1 MIGIADAAPQGH
13 ARATRWPHFTMRYG
27 TALLVALGAP
37 ALVTLLA
44 FTNVRTV
51 VPGLLYVVAIILATA
66 VGGRIGGLVAVV
78 ASAYPF
84 FHYFASRYDREQV
97 NAEGATA
104 LIVFVVAALFGSEVL
119 GRERAARERAEHA
132 VRESESALDR
142 ATRLQHVADALS
154 TAHSPQEVLDAVLT
168 EGVRVAG
175 ARGGLIATLSDDGE
189 SLEVI
194 ASRGYDLKWIEPFR
208 QFPVHGDFP
217 LSEAVRT
224 GEGVFLRSEA
234 ERDERY
240 PELVGRSQPGYG
252 LVCVPLV
259 GERGTI
265 GGLVFSFSTD
275 QDFPPE
281 RRALKI
287 ALGRQAALALERA
300 RFSAAERSLRERLSF
315 LGEATALLTSSLEL
329 ERTLERLTELAVPL
343 RADWCAISM
352 LVEETGE
359 IEQLVVAHQ
368 DPERKR
374 WAESMRARSRTIRI
388 DDEFDLTAQVIRT
401 AEPVFL
407 REVPQELLDEAARRD
422 PNAAEALEH
431 ISIRSAIT
439 VPLVSG
445 ARTFGA
451 LTLVAESRELED
463 SEFELA
469 QELAARAAI
478 AVDNAQLYREAERR
492 AEAALALAYVGDGVV
507 LLDRDGR
514 VRFWNSAAAA
524 ITGVP
529 EADAVGRHPAEVVPA
544 WEALIRLAELADA
557 ATPERA
563 RPVTVPI
570 ETASGDRWV
579 AVTGVAFD
587 EGVVYALR
595 DVTDEQA
602 LERARSDFVATA
614 SHELRT
620 PLAAV
625 YGAARTLR
633 RTDIEIPAEQ
643 HDRFLDII
651 VSETERL
658 TAIVSQILLAGQLE
672 DGRVDVTT
680 TATDLRSLAESV
692 LDSARLR
699 APERIGLR
707 LEQDGGSS
715 VALAD
720 EDKLRQVLVNL
731 LDNAIKY
738 SPDGGDVAIELAAG
752 QGRVRLTVR
761 DRGLGIPVA
770 EQERIF
776 EKFYRLD
783 PNMTRGIGGT
793 GLGLYI
799 CRELVRRLDG
809 RIWVEPNGRKG
820 SMFIVEIPAVKQPA
834 QRRVKTAA

>member
-1 MIGIADAAPQGH
+1 MIADAAPRGH
-13 ARATRWPHFTMRYG
+13 AEATRWPHLTMRYG
-27 TALLVALGAP
+27 TALAVALGAP

-44 FTNVRTV
+44 FTSVRTV

-66 VGGRIGGLVAVV
+66 VGGRFGGLVAVV

-84 FHYFASRYDREQV
+84 FHYFASRYDRNQV

-104 LIVFVVAALFGSEVL
+104 LVVFVVAALFGSEVL
-119 GRERAARERAEHA
+119 GRERAARERAERA
-132 VRESESALDR
+132 VRESANALDA
-142 ATRLQHVADALS
+142 ATRLQNVADALA
-154 TAHSPQEVLDAVLT
+154 TAHSPQDVLDAVLT
-168 EGVRVAG
+168 EGVRAAE
-175 ARGGLIATLSDDGE
+175 ARGGLIATLSEDGE
-189 SLEVI
+189 WLEVI
-194 ASRGYDLKWIEPFR
+194 ASRGYDAKWIEPFLR
-208 QFPVHGDFP
+208 FPVNGNYP
-217 LSEAVRT
+217 LSEAVRS

-234 ERDERY
+234 ERDGRY
-240 PELVGRSQPGYG
+240 PELIGRSQPGHG

-259 GERGTI
+259 GQRGTI
-265 GGLVFSFSTD
+265 GGLVFSFPTD
-275 QDFPPE
+275 QDFPPD

-300 RFSAAERSLRERLSF
+300 RFSAAEQTLRERLSF

-329 ERTLERLTELAVPL
+329 ERTLARLTELAVPL
-343 RADWCAISM
+343 LADWCAISM

-359 IEQLVVAHQ
+359 IEQVVVAHQ
-368 DPERKR
+368 DPERRR
-374 WAESMRARSRTIRI
+374 WAESRRARSRTIRI

-407 REVPQELLDEAARRD
+407 REVPQELLDEAVRRD
-422 PNAAEALEH
+422 PNAAAALEQ

-439 VPLVSG
+439 VPLLSG
-445 ARTFGA
+445 DRTFGA
-451 LTLVAESRELED
+451 LTLVAEERELED
-463 SEFELA
+463 SDFELA

-478 AVDNAQLYREAERR
+478 AVENAQLYREAERR

-507 LLDRDGR
+507 LLDDEGR
-514 VRFWNSAAAA
+514 VLFWNSAAAA
-524 ITGVP
+524 ITGVREV
-529 EADAVGRHPAEVVPA
+529 EALGRHPAEVVPS
-544 WEALIRLAELADA
+544 WGELTRLAELADA

-563 RPVTVPI
+563 RPVTVPLG
-570 ETASGDRWV
+570 TPAGDRWV

-633 RTDIEIPAEQ
+633 RTDIEIPPEQ

-680 TATDLRSLAESV
+680 TATDLSSLAESV

-699 APERIGLR
+699 VPDQIALR
-707 LEQDGGSS
+707 LERDGAPS

-738 SPDGGDVAIELAAG
+738 SPDGGDVAIELAG
-752 QGRVRLTVR
+752 GHGRVRLTVR
-761 DRGLGIPVA
+761 DRGLGIPA
-770 EQERIF
+770 GEQERIF

-783 PNMTRGIGGT
+783 PALTRGVGGS
-793 GLGLYI
+793 GLGLFI
-799 CRELVRRLDG
+799 SRELVARMG
-809 RIWVEPNGRKG
+809 G
-820 SMFIVEIPAVKQPA
+820 SLTVRSQPGEGAAFVVDLPAA
-834 QRRVKTAA
+834 

>member
-1 MIGIADAAPQGH
+1 MG
-13 ARATRWPHFTMRYG
+13 YG
-27 TALLVALGAP
+27 GALAVALGAP

-44 FTNVRTV
+44 FTSVRTV

-66 VGGRIGGLVAVV
+66 AGGRVAGLVAVA

-84 FHYFASRYDREQV
+84 FHYFAERYDRDQL
-97 NAEGATA
+97 NYEGGTA
-104 LIVFVVAALFGSEVL
+104 LAVFVVAALFGSEVL
-119 GRERAARERAEHA
+119 GRERAARERAEQA
-132 VRESESALDR
+132 VQESRSALDI
-142 ATRLQHVADALS
+142 ATRLQNVADALA
-154 TAHSPQEVLDAVLT
+154 TAHTPQEVLDAVLT
-168 EGVRVAG
+168 EGVRAAE
-175 ARGGLIATLSDDGE
+175 ARGGLIATLSDDGD

-194 ASRGYDLKWIEPFR
+194 ASRGYDSKWIEPFSR
-208 QFPVHGDFP
+208 FPVSGNYP

-224 GEGVFLRSEA
+224 GEGVFISSEA

-240 PELVGRSQPGYG
+240 PELVGRSQPGHG

-259 GERGTI
+259 GELGRPI
-265 GGLVFSFSTD
+265 GGLVFSFGTD
-275 QDFPPE
+275 QDFTPD

-300 RFSAAERSLRERLSF
+300 RFSATEQALRQRLSF
-315 LGEATALLTSSLEL
+315 LAEATALLTSSLEL
-329 ERTLERLTELAVPL
+329 DRTLERLTQLAVPQL
-343 RADWCAISM
+343 ADWCAIAM

-368 DPERKR
+368 DPERQR
-374 WAESMRARSRTIRI
+374 WAEAMQTRSRTIMI
-388 DDEFDLTAQVIRT
+388 DDEFDLTARVIRT

-407 REVPQELLDEAARRD
+407 REIPQELLDEAAQRD
-422 PNAAEALEH
+422 PNAAAALEE

-439 VPLVSG
+439 VPLRSG
-445 ARTFGA
+445 EKTFGA
-451 LTLVAESRELED
+451 LTLVSEVRELQD
-463 SEFELA
+463 PDFELA

-478 AVDNAQLYREAERR
+478 AVENARLYREAELR
-492 AEAALALAYVGDGVV
+492 AEAALALTYVGDGVV
-507 LLDRDGR
+507 LLDDDGR
-514 VRFWNSAAAA
+514 VRFWNAAAAA
-524 ITGVP
+524 ITGVR
-529 EADAVGRHPAEVVPA
+529 ESDALGRRPAEVFPA
-544 WEALIRLAELADA
+544 WGELTRLAELAEA

-595 DVTDEQA
+595 DVSDEQA
-602 LERARSDFVATA
+602 FERARSDFVATA

-633 RTDIEIPAEQ
+633 RTDIEIPPEQ
-643 HDRFLDII
+643 KDRFLEII

-672 DGRVDVTT
+672 EGRVDVSTA
-680 TATDLRSLAESV
+680 ATDLRPLVESV
-692 LDSARLR
+692 IDSARLR
-699 APERIGLR
+699 APDQIGLR
-707 LEQDGGSS
+707 LEQNGAPA

-738 SPDGGDVAIELAAG
+738 SPDGGDVTVEVAG
-752 QGRVRLTVR
+752 GHGRVRLTVL
-761 DRGLGIPVA
+761 DSGLGIPLG

-783 PNMTRGIGGT
+783 PALTRGVGGS
-793 GLGLYI
+793 GLGLFI
-799 CRELVRRLDG
+799 SRELVSRMG
-809 RIWVEPNGRKG
+809 G
-820 SMFIVEIPAVKQPA
+820 SLNVRSQPGEGAAFVVDLPAA
-834 QRRVKTAA
+834 

>member
-1 MIGIADAAPQGH
+1 VIAEAAPHTHVG
-13 ARATRWPHFTMRYG
+13 ATHPSRPSLRYA
-27 TALLVALGAP
+27 TAAAVALGAP
-37 ALVTLLA
+37 GLVTLLA
-44 FTNVRTV
+44 FTSVRTV
-51 VPGLLYVVAIILATA
+51 VPGLLYTVAIILATA
-66 VGGRIGGLVAVV
+66 AGGRYGGLAAVG
-78 ASAYPF
+78 ASVYPF
-84 FHYFASRYDREQV
+84 FHFFASRYDRDQV

-104 LIVFVVAALFGSEVL
+104 LAVFIVAALFGSEVI
-119 GRERAARERAEHA
+119 GRERDARERAEHA
-132 VRESESALDR
+132 VRESERALN
-142 ATRLQHVADALS
+142 AAARLQFVADALA
-154 TAHSPQEVLDAVLT
+154 TAHTPQEVLDAVLT
-168 EGVRVAG
+168 EGVRAAE
-175 ARGGLIATLSDDGE
+175 ARGGLIATLTDDGE
-189 SLEVI
+189 FLEVI
-194 ASRGYDLKWIEPFR
+194 ASRGYDMQYIDPFLH
-208 QFPVHGDFP
+208 FPVSGNYP

-224 GEGVFLRSEA
+224 GEGVFIRSEA

-240 PELVGRSQPGYG
+240 PELVGRSQPGHG
-252 LVCVPLV
+252 LVCLPLV

-265 GGLVFSFSTD
+265 GGLVFSFPTD
-275 QDFPPE
+275 QEFPPE
-281 RRALKI
+281 RRAFKV

-300 RFSAAERSLRERLSF
+300 RFSAAERMLRERLSF
-315 LGEATALLTSSLEL
+315 LDEAMALLTSSLEL
-329 ERTLERLTELAVPL
+329 GTTLERLSSLAVPQL
-343 RADWCAISM
+343 ADWCTIHV

-374 WAESMRARSRTIRI
+374 WAEEMRTRTRKVRI
-388 DDEFDLTAQVIRT
+388 DDEFDLTAQVVRT
-401 AEPVFL
+401 GEPVFL
-407 REVPQELLDEAARRD
+407 REVPQELLDEAAERD
-422 PNAAEALEH
+422 PAAAEALEH

-439 VPLVSG
+439 LPLRAG
-445 ARTFGA
+445 ERTLGA
-451 LTLVAESRELED
+451 LTLVGEQRAFD
-463 SEFELA
+463 DDDFDLA
-469 QELAARAAI
+469 QQLSARAAV
-478 AVDNAQLYREAERR
+478 AVENARLYREAERR

-507 LLDRDGR
+507 LLDDDGK

-529 EADAVGRHPAEVVPA
+529 EAEVVGRRPAEVLPA
-544 WEALIRLAELADA
+544 WEELIRLAELADA

-595 DVTDEQA
+595 DVSDEQA
-602 LERARSDFVATA
+602 FDRARSDFVATA

-633 RTDIEIPAEQ
+633 RTDIEIPEEQ
-643 HDRFLDII
+643 RDRFLEII

-672 DGRVDVTT
+672 EGRVDVSTSE
-680 TATDLRSLAESV
+680 TDLKPLAESV
-692 LDSARLR
+692 IDSARLR
-699 APERIGLR
+699 SPEEIELR
-707 LEQDGGSS
+707 LEQNGSPA

-738 SPDGGDVAIELAAG
+738 SPDGGDVVLELAG
-752 QGRVRLTVR
+752 GHGRVRLTVR
-761 DRGLGIPVA
+761 DGGLGIPPS

-783 PNMTRGIGGT
+783 PALTRGVGGS
-793 GLGLYI
+793 GLGLFI
-799 CRELVRRLDG
+799 SRELVSRMGGSLTVRSQPG
-809 RIWVEPNGRKG
+809 EGAAFVVEL
-820 SMFIVEIPAVKQPA
+820 PAA
-834 QRRVKTAA
+834 

>member
-1 MIGIADAAPQGH
+1 P
-13 ARATRWPHFTMRYG
+13 
-27 TALLVALGAP
+27 
-37 ALVTLLA
+37 
-44 FTNVRTV
+44 
-51 VPGLLYVVAIILATA
+51 
-66 VGGRIGGLVAVV
+66 
-78 ASAYPF
+78 
-84 FHYFASRYDREQV
+84 
-97 NAEGATA
+97 
-104 LIVFVVAALFGSEVL
+104 
-119 GRERAARERAEHA
+119 
-132 VRESESALDR
+132 
-142 ATRLQHVADALS
+142 
-154 TAHSPQEVLDAVLT
+154 
-168 EGVRVAG
+168 
-175 ARGGLIATLSDDGE
+175 
-189 SLEVI
+189 
-194 ASRGYDLKWIEPFR
+194 
-208 QFPVHGDFP
+208 
-217 LSEAVRT
+217 
-224 GEGVFLRSEA
+224 
-234 ERDERY
+234 
-240 PELVGRSQPGYG
+240 
-252 LVCVPLV
+252 
-259 GERGTI
+259 I
-265 GGLVFSFSTD
+265 GGLVFSFPTD
-275 QDFPPE
+275 QEFTPE

-300 RFSAAERSLRERLSF
+300 RFSAAEQMLRERLSF

-343 RADWCAISM
+343 LADWCAISM

-368 DPERKR
+368 DPERRR
-374 WAESMRARSRTIRI
+374 WAEAMREQSRKIRI
-388 DDEFDLTAQVIRT
+388 DDEFDLTARVIRT
-401 AEPVFL
+401 AEPIFL
-407 REVPQELLDEAARRD
+407 REVPPELLEEAVRRD
-422 PNAAEALEH
+422 PNAARALEE

-439 VPLVSG
+439 VPLLSG
-445 ARTFGA
+445 ETTFGA
-451 LTLVAESRELED
+451 LTLVAESRQLED

-478 AVDNAQLYREAERR
+478 AVENARLYREAERR

-524 ITGVP
+524 ITGVR
-529 EADAVGRHPAEVVPA
+529 EAQAVGRHPAEVVAA
-544 WEALIRLAELADA
+544 WEGLTRLAELADA
-557 ATPERA
+557 EAPERA

-595 DVTDEQA
+595 DVSDEQA

-643 HDRFLDII
+643 RDRFLEII

-672 DGRVDVTT
+672 EGRVDVTT
-680 TATDLRSLAESV
+680 SETDLRPLAESV

-699 APERIGLR
+699 APDRIELR
-707 LEQDGGSS
+707 LEQNGGRA

-738 SPDGGDVAIELAAG
+738 SPDGGDVTVEVAG
-752 QGRVRLTVR
+752 GHGRVRLAVR
-761 DRGLGIPVA
+761 DRGLGIPPG

-783 PNMTRGIGGT
+783 PALTRGVGGS
-793 GLGLYI
+793 GLGLFI
-799 CRELVRRLDG
+799 SRELVSRMG
-809 RIWVEPNGRKG
+809 G
-820 SMFIVEIPAVKQPA
+820 SLTVRSQPGEGAAFVVDLPAA
-834 QRRVKTAA
+834 

>member
-1 MIGIADAAPQGH
+1 VIADATPQGH
-13 ARATRWPHFTMRYG
+13 AQARRWPHLKMRHAG
-27 TALLVALGAP
+27 AAAIALGAP
-37 ALVTLLA
+37 GLVTLLA
-44 FTNVRTV
+44 FTSVRTV
-51 VPGLLYVVAIILATA
+51 VPGLLYTVAIILATI
-66 VGGRIGGLVAVV
+66 VGGRIGGLAAVG

-84 FHYFASRYDREQV
+84 FHFFASRYDRNEI
-97 NAEGATA
+97 NGEGATA
-104 LIVFVVAALFGSEVL
+104 LAVFILAAVFGSEVL
-119 GRERAARERAEHA
+119 RRERTARARAERA
-132 VRESESALDR
+132 VRESASALD
-142 ATRLQHVADALS
+142 AAARLQNVADALA
-154 TAHSPQEVLDAVLT
+154 TARTPEEVLDAVLT
-168 EGVRVAG
+168 EGIRAAE

-189 SLEVI
+189 WLEVI
-194 ASRGYDLKWIEPFR
+194 ASRGYDMKWIEPFR
-208 QFPVHGDFP
+208 RFPVAGNFP

-224 GEGVFLRSEA
+224 GEGVFIRSEA
-234 ERDERY
+234 ERDARY
-240 PELVGRSQPGYG
+240 PELVGRSQPGHG
-252 LVCVPLV
+252 LACVPLI
-259 GERGTI
+259 GERGAL
-265 GGLVFSFSTD
+265 GGVVFSFPTD

-287 ALGRQAALALERA
+287 ALARQAALALERA
-300 RFSAAERSLRERLSF
+300 RFSAAEQVLRERLSF
-315 LGEATALLTSSLEL
+315 LAEATALLTSSLEL
-329 ERTLERLTELAVPL
+329 ERTLQQLTELAVPQL
-343 RADWCAISM
+343 ADWCAISM

-368 DPERKR
+368 DPERQR
-374 WAESMRARSRTIRI
+374 WAEAMRGRARTIHI

-401 AEPVFL
+401 AEPIFL

-422 PNAAEALEH
+422 PNAAEALRE

-439 VPLVSG
+439 LPLRVG

-463 SEFELA
+463 SDFELA
-469 QELAARAAI
+469 QGLAARAAI
-478 AVDNAQLYREAERR
+478 AVENAHLYREAERR
-492 AEAALALAYVGDGVV
+492 AEAALALAYVGDGVI
-507 LLDRDGR
+507 LLDHEGR
-514 VRFWNSAAAA
+514 VRFWNAAAAA
-524 ITGVP
+524 ITGVRAT
-529 EADAVGRHPAEVVPA
+529 EAVGRDPAEVLPA
-544 WEALIRLAELADA
+544 WEELTRLAELADA

-595 DVTDEQA
+595 DVSDEQA
-602 LERARSDFVATA
+602 FERARSDFVATA

-643 HDRFLDII
+643 RDRFLEII

-672 DGRVDVTT
+672 EGRVDVATA
-680 TATDLRSLAESV
+680 ATDLSPLVESA

-699 APERIGLR
+699 VPERIELR
-707 LEQDGGSS
+707 LDQNGAPA

-738 SPDGGDVAIELAAG
+738 SPDGGEVAVELAG
-752 QGRVRLTVR
+752 GHGRVRLTVR
-761 DRGLGIPVA
+761 DCGLGIPVS

-783 PNMTRGIGGT
+783 PALTRGVGGS
-793 GLGLYI
+793 GLGLFI
-799 CRELVRRLDG
+799 SRELVSRMGGSLTVRS
-809 RIWVEPNGRKG
+809 EPGEG
-820 SMFIVEIPAVKQPA
+820 AEFVVDLPAA
-834 QRRVKTAA
+834 

>member
-1 MIGIADAAPQGH
+1 MIADAAPHGH
-13 ARATRWPHFTMRYG
+13 ATATRWPRLTMRYG
-27 TALLVALGAP
+27 KALAVALGAP

-44 FTNVRTV
+44 FTSVRTV

-66 VGGRIGGLVAVV
+66 VGGRFGGFVAVV

-84 FHYFASRYDREQV
+84 FHYFASRYDRNQV

-119 GRERAARERAEHA
+119 GRERTARERAERA
-132 VRESESALDR
+132 VRESESALDT
-142 ATRLQHVADALS
+142 ATRLQHVADALA
-154 TAHSPQEVLDAVLT
+154 TAHGPQDVLDAVLT
-168 EGVRVAG
+168 EGVRVAE
-175 ARGGLIATLSDDGE
+175 ARGGLIATLSEDGE
-189 SLEVI
+189 WLEVI

-208 QFPVHGDFP
+208 RFPVSGNYP

-240 PELVGRSQPGYG
+240 PELVGRSQPGHG

-265 GGLVFSFSTD
+265 GGLVFSFPTD

-300 RFSAAERSLRERLSF
+300 RFSAAEQTLRERLSF

-329 ERTLERLTELAVPL
+329 ERTLELLTELAVPL
-343 RADWCAISM
+343 LADWCAISM

-359 IEQLVVAHQ
+359 IEQVFVAHQ
-368 DPERKR
+368 DPERRR
-374 WAESMRARSRTIRI
+374 WAESMRERSRTIRI
-388 DDEFDLTAQVIRT
+388 DDEFDLTARVIRT

-407 REVPQELLDEAARRD
+407 REVPQELLDEAVRRD
-422 PNAAEALEH
+422 PNAAEALEQ

-439 VPLVSG
+439 VPLLSG
-445 ARTFGA
+445 DRTFGA
-451 LTLVAESRELED
+451 LTLVAEERELED

-478 AVDNAQLYREAERR
+478 AVENAQLYREAERR

-507 LLDRDGR
+507 LLDDDGR
-514 VRFWNSAAAA
+514 VLFWNSAAAA
-524 ITGVP
+524 ITGVR
-529 EADAVGRHPAEVVPA
+529 ETEAVGRHPAEMVPA
-544 WEALIRLAELADA
+544 WEELTRLAELADA
-557 ATPERA
+557 DTPERA

-570 ETASGDRWV
+570 GTPSGDRWV

-680 TATDLRSLAESV
+680 AATDLSSLAESV

-699 APERIGLR
+699 VPDQIALR
-707 LEQDGGSS
+707 LERDGAPS

-738 SPDGGDVAIELAAG
+738 SPDGGDVAIELAGG

-761 DRGLGIPVA
+761 DRGLGIPA
-770 EQERIF
+770 GEQERIF

-783 PNMTRGIGGT
+783 PALTRGVGGS
-793 GLGLYI
+793 GLGLFI
-799 CRELVRRLDG
+799 SRELVSRMGGSLTVRSQPGDG
-809 RIWVEPNGRKG
+809 AAFV
-820 SMFIVEIPAVKQPA
+820 VDLPAA
-834 QRRVKTAA
+834 

>member
-1 MIGIADAAPQGH
+1 VTSDTAPPGH
-13 ARATRWPHFTMRYG
+13 ARAARRPHPTMHWV
-27 TALLVALGAP
+27 AAMAVALGAP

-44 FTNVRTV
+44 FTSVRTV

-66 VGGRIGGLVAVV
+66 VGGRIGGLVAVA
-78 ASAYPF
+78 ASSYPF
-84 FHYFASRYDREQV
+84 FHYFASRYDRDQL

-104 LIVFVVAALFGSEVL
+104 LAVFIVAALFGSEVL
-119 GRERAARERAEHA
+119 GRERAARERAERA
-132 VRESESALDR
+132 GRESELALDA
-142 ATRLQHVADALS
+142 ATRLQGVADALA

-168 EGVRVAG
+168 EGVRAAE
-175 ARGGLIATLSDDGE
+175 ARGGLIATLSEDGE
-189 SLEVI
+189 WLDVI
-194 ASRGYDLKWIEPFR
+194 ASRGYDLRYIEPFR
-208 QFPVHGDFP
+208 RFPVSGDFP

-224 GEGVFLRSEA
+224 GEGVFIRSEA
-234 ERDERY
+234 ERDARY
-240 PELVGRSQPGYG
+240 PELIDRSQPGHG

-265 GGLVFSFSTD
+265 GGLVFSFPTD
-275 QDFPPE
+275 QEFPPE

-287 ALGRQAALALERA
+287 ALARQAALALERA
-300 RFSAAERSLRERLSF
+300 RFSVAERTLRERLAF
-315 LGEATALLTSSLEL
+315 LAEATALLTSSLEL
-329 ERTLERLTELAVPL
+329 ERTLERITDLAVPL
-343 RADWCAISM
+343 LADWCAISM

-359 IEQLVVAHQ
+359 IEQVVVAHQ

-374 WAESMRARSRTIRI
+374 WAEAMREHSRTVRI

-401 AEPVFL
+401 GEPVFL
-407 REVPQELLDEAARRD
+407 REVPQELLDDAARRD
-422 PNAAEALEH
+422 PNAAAALEH
-431 ISIRSAIT
+431 ISVHSAIT
-439 VPLVSG
+439 VPLRSG
-445 ARTFGA
+445 ERTFGA

-463 SEFELA
+463 SEFDLA

-478 AVDNAQLYREAERR
+478 AVENARLYREAERR
-492 AEAALALAYVGDGVV
+492 AEATLALAYVGDGVV
-507 LLDRDGR
+507 LLDEDGR
-514 VRFWNSAAAA
+514 VRFWNAAAAA
-524 ITGVP
+524 ITGVR
-529 EADAVGRHPAEVVPA
+529 EAAVVGRHPAEVVPA
-544 WEALIRLAELADA
+544 WEELTRPAEFADA
-557 ATPERA
+557 DAPERA

-570 ETASGDRWV
+570 ETAAGDRWV

-595 DVTDEQA
+595 DVSDEQA
-602 LERARSDFVATA
+602 LEQARSDFVATA

-643 HDRFLDII
+643 HDRFLEII

-672 DGRVDVTT
+672 EGRVDVTT
-680 TATDLRSLAESV
+680 SATDLRSLAESV

-699 APERIGLR
+699 TPEEIELR
-707 LEQDGGSS
+707 LEQNGAPAM
-715 VALAD
+715 ALAD

-738 SPDGGDVAIELAAG
+738 SPDGGDVVVELAGGHGRAG
-752 QGRVRLTVR
+752 LTVR
-761 DRGLGIPVA
+761 DRGLGIPPG

-783 PNMTRGIGGT
+783 PALTRGVGGS
-793 GLGLYI
+793 GLGLFI
-799 CRELVRRLDG
+799 SRELVSRMG
-809 RIWVEPNGRKG
+809 G
-820 SMFIVEIPAVKQPA
+820 SLTVRSQPGEGAAFVVDLPAA
-834 QRRVKTAA
+834 

>member
-1 MIGIADAAPQGH
+1 MG
-13 ARATRWPHFTMRYG
+13 YG
-27 TALLVALGAP
+27 GALAVALGAP

-44 FTNVRTV
+44 FTSVRTV

-66 VGGRIGGLVAVV
+66 AGGRVAGLVAVA

-84 FHYFASRYDREQV
+84 FHYFAERYDRDQL
-97 NAEGATA
+97 NYEGGTA
-104 LIVFVVAALFGSEVL
+104 LAVFVVAALFGSEVL
-119 GRERAARERAEHA
+119 GRERAARERAEQA
-132 VRESESALDR
+132 VQESRSALDT
-142 ATRLQHVADALS
+142 ATRLQNVADALA
-154 TAHSPQEVLDAVLT
+154 TAHTPQEVLDAVLT
-168 EGVRVAG
+168 EGVRAAE
-175 ARGGLIATLSDDGE
+175 ARGGLIATLSDDGD

-194 ASRGYDLKWIEPFR
+194 ASRGYDSKWIEPFSR
-208 QFPVHGDFP
+208 FPVSGNYP

-224 GEGVFLRSEA
+224 GEGVFISSEA

-240 PELVGRSQPGYG
+240 PELVGRSQPGHG

-259 GERGTI
+259 GELGRPI
-265 GGLVFSFSTD
+265 GGLVFSFGTD
-275 QDFPPE
+275 QDFTPD

-300 RFSAAERSLRERLSF
+300 RFSATEQALRQRLSF
-315 LGEATALLTSSLEL
+315 LAEATALLTSSLEL
-329 ERTLERLTELAVPL
+329 DRTLERLTQLAVPQL
-343 RADWCAISM
+343 ADWCAIAM

-368 DPERKR
+368 DPERQR
-374 WAESMRARSRTIRI
+374 WAEAMQTRSRTIMI
-388 DDEFDLTAQVIRT
+388 DDEFDLTARVIRT

-407 REVPQELLDEAARRD
+407 REIPQELLDEAVQRD
-422 PNAAEALEH
+422 PNAAAALEE

-439 VPLVSG
+439 VPLRSG
-445 ARTFGA
+445 EKTFGA
-451 LTLVAESRELED
+451 LTLVSEVRELQD
-463 SEFELA
+463 PDFELA

-478 AVDNAQLYREAERR
+478 AVENARLYREAELR
-492 AEAALALAYVGDGVV
+492 AEAALALTYVGDGVV
-507 LLDRDGR
+507 LLDDDGR
-514 VRFWNSAAAA
+514 VRFWNAAAAA
-524 ITGVP
+524 ITGVR
-529 EADAVGRHPAEVVPA
+529 ESDALGRRPAEVFPA
-544 WEALIRLAELADA
+544 WGELTRLAELAEA

-595 DVTDEQA
+595 DVSDEQA
-602 LERARSDFVATA
+602 FERARSDFVATA

-633 RTDIEIPAEQ
+633 RTDIEIPPEQ
-643 HDRFLDII
+643 KDRFLEII

-672 DGRVDVTT
+672 EGRVDVSTA
-680 TATDLRSLAESV
+680 ATDLGPLVESV
-692 LDSARLR
+692 IDSARLR
-699 APERIGLR
+699 APDQIGLR
-707 LEQDGGSS
+707 LEQNGAPAI
-715 VALAD
+715 ALAD

-738 SPDGGDVAIELAAG
+738 SPDGGDVTVEVAG
-752 QGRVRLTVR
+752 GHGRVRLTVL
-761 DRGLGIPVA
+761 DSGLGIPLA

-783 PNMTRGIGGT
+783 PALTRGVGGS
-793 GLGLYI
+793 GLGLFI
-799 CRELVRRLDG
+799 SRELVSRMG
-809 RIWVEPNGRKG
+809 G
-820 SMFIVEIPAVKQPA
+820 SLNVRSQPGEGAAFVVDLPAA
-834 QRRVKTAA
+834 

>member
-1 MIGIADAAPQGH
+1 VIADAAPSEH
-13 ARATRWPHFTMRYG
+13 ANAARRPRFTTHWGRAM
-27 TALLVALGAP
+27 AVALGAP

-44 FTNVRTV
+44 FTSVRTV
-51 VPGLLYVVAIILATA
+51 VPGLLYVVAIILATF
-66 VGGRIGGLVAVV
+66 VGGRIGGLVAVA
-78 ASAYPF
+78 ASVFPF
-84 FHYFASRYDREQV
+84 FYFFANRYDRNQI

-104 LIVFVVAALFGSEVL
+104 LVVFVVAALFGSEVI
-119 GRERAARERAEHA
+119 GRERAARERAERA
-132 VRESESALDR
+132 VRESELALD
-142 ATRLQHVADALS
+142 ASARLQYVADALS
-154 TAHSPQEVLDAVLT
+154 TAHTPQEVLDAVLT
-168 EGVRVAG
+168 EGVRA
-175 ARGGLIATLSDDGE
+175 AEAHGGLIATLSDDGE
-189 SLEVI
+189 WLEVI
-194 ASRGYDLKWIEPFR
+194 ASRGYDLRFIEPFR
-208 QFPVHGDFP
+208 RFPVSGNFP

-224 GEGVFLRSEA
+224 GEGVFVHSEA

-240 PELVGRSQPGYG
+240 PELIGRSQPGHG

-265 GGLVFSFSTD
+265 GGLVFSFPTD

-300 RFSAAERSLRERLSF
+300 QFSATEQTLRERLAF

-329 ERTLERLTELAVPL
+329 DRTLERLTELAVPL
-343 RADWCAISM
+343 LADWCSISM

-368 DPERKR
+368 DPERRR
-374 WAESMRARSRTIRI
+374 WAEAVQERSRTVLI
-388 DDEFDLTAQVIRT
+388 DDEFDLTARVIRT
-401 AEPVFL
+401 GEPIFL
-407 REVPQELLDEAARRD
+407 REVPQELLDEAAARD
-422 PNAAEALEH
+422 PNAAAALEH

-439 VPLVSG
+439 VPLRSG
-445 ARTFGA
+445 ERSFGA
-451 LTLVAESRELED
+451 LTLVAESRQLDD
-463 SEFELA
+463 SEFDLA

-478 AVDNAQLYREAERR
+478 AVENARLYREAERR

-507 LLDRDGR
+507 LLDEDGR

-524 ITGVP
+524 ITGVR
-529 EADAVGRHPAEVVPA
+529 ESEAVGRRPAEVVRA
-544 WEALIRLAELADA
+544 WEGLTGLAELADA

-563 RPVTVPI
+563 RPVTVPM

-595 DVTDEQA
+595 DVSDEQA

-643 HDRFLDII
+643 HDRFLEII

-672 DGRVDVTT
+672 EGRVDVTT
-680 TATDLRSLAESV
+680 KATDLAPLVESA

-699 APERIGLR
+699 TPEQIELR
-707 LEQDGGSS
+707 LEQNGARA

-720 EDKLRQVLVNL
+720 EDKLRQVVVNL

-738 SPDGGDVAIELAAG
+738 SPDGGDVVVELTDG
-752 QGRVRLTVR
+752 QGRVLLTVR
-761 DRGLGIPVA
+761 DRGLGIPPG
-770 EQERIF
+770 EQERVF

-783 PNMTRGIGGT
+783 PALTRGVGGS
-793 GLGLYI
+793 GLGLFI
-799 CRELVRRLDG
+799 SRELVARMG
-809 RIWVEPNGRKG
+809 G
-820 SMFIVEIPAVKQPA
+820 SLTVRSRPGEGAAFVVDLPAA
-834 QRRVKTAA
+834 

>member
-1 MIGIADAAPQGH
+1 MIEEEAA
-13 ARATRWPHFTMRYG
+13 ASSREALE
-27 TALLVALGAP
+27 TAL
-37 ALVTLLA
+37 
-44 FTNVRTV
+44 
-51 VPGLLYVVAIILATA
+51 
-66 VGGRIGGLVAVV
+66 
-78 ASAYPF
+78 
-84 FHYFASRYDREQV
+84 
-97 NAEGATA
+97 
-104 LIVFVVAALFGSEVL
+104 
-119 GRERAARERAEHA
+119 
-132 VRESESALDR
+132 
-142 ATRLQHVADALS
+142 RLQRAADALIS
-154 TAHSPQEVLDAVLT
+154 ARTPEEVLEAVLV
-168 EGVRVAG
+168 EGVRAAE

-189 SLEVI
+189 WLEVV
-194 ASRGYDLKWIEPFR
+194 ASRGYDDRYIEPFR
-208 QFPVHGDFP
+208 RFPLAGDFP

-224 GEGVFLRSEA
+224 GKGVFLRSEQ

-240 PELVGRSQPGYG
+240 PELVGRSQPGHA
-252 LVCVPLV
+252 LVCLPLI
-259 GERGTI
+259 GEHGPM
-265 GGLVFSFSTD
+265 GGLVLSFSSD
-275 QDFPPE
+275 QEFAPA
-281 RRALKI
+281 RQALKL
-287 ALGRQAALALERA
+287 ALARQVALALERA
-300 RFSAAERSLRERLSF
+300 HLAVAEQALRERLSF

-343 RADWCAISM
+343 LADWCAIAM

-374 WAESMRARSRTIRI
+374 WAVEIQKRTRTIMI

-407 REVPQELLDEAARRD
+407 REVPQELLDDAVRRD
-422 PNAAEALEH
+422 PNAAAALEE
-431 ISIRSAIT
+431 ISIHSAIA
-439 VPLVSG
+439 VPLRAG
-445 ARTFGA
+445 ERAFGA
-451 LTLVAESRELED
+451 LTLVAETRELDD
-463 SEFELA
+463 SDFELA

-478 AVDNAQLYREAERR
+478 AVENARLYREAERR

-514 VRFWNSAAAA
+514 VRFWNAAAAA
-524 ITGVP
+524 ITGIR
-529 EADAVGRHPAEVVPA
+529 EADAVGRHAAEVVPA
-544 WEALIRLAELADA
+544 WEGLSRLAQLADA
-557 ATPERA
+557 AAPERA

-595 DVTDEQA
+595 DVSDEQA
-602 LERARSDFVATA
+602 FERARSDFVATA

-633 RTDIEIPAEQ
+633 RTDIEIPADQ
-643 HDRFLDII
+643 RDRFLDII

-658 TAIVSQILLAGQLE
+658 TTIVSQILLAGQLE
-672 DGRVDVTT
+672 EGRLDMTT
-680 TATDLRSLAESV
+680 AATDLKPLAESV

-699 APERIGLR
+699 APEEIKLR
-707 LEQDGGSS
+707 LEQNGTSA

-738 SPDGGDVAIELAAG
+738 SPEGGAVVVELAG
-752 QGRVRLTVR
+752 GNGRVRLAVR
-761 DRGLGIPVA
+761 DRGLGIPPG

-783 PNMTRGIGGT
+783 PRLTRGVGGS
-793 GLGLYI
+793 GLGLFI
-799 CRELVRRLDG
+799 SRELVSRMG
-809 RIWVEPNGRKG
+809 G
-820 SMFIVEIPAVKQPA
+820 SLTVRSQPGAGAAFVVDLPAA
-834 QRRVKTAA
+834 

>member
-1 MIGIADAAPQGH
+1 MIADAASHGP
-13 ARATRWPHFTMRYG
+13 AKAARWPHLTMHWT
-27 TALLVALGAP
+27 TAVMVALGAP

-44 FTNVRTV
+44 FTSVRTV
-51 VPGLLYVVAIILATA
+51 VPGLLYVVAIILATV
-66 VGGRIGGLVAVV
+66 VGGRLGGLVAVV
-78 ASAYPF
+78 ASAFPF
-84 FHYFASRYDREQV
+84 FYFFASRYDRNEL

-119 GRERAARERAEHA
+119 GRERAARERAERA
-132 VRESESALDR
+132 MRESASALD
-142 ATRLQHVADALS
+142 AAARLQYVADALS
-154 TAHSPQEVLDAVLT
+154 TVHTPQEVLDAVLT
-168 EGVRVAG
+168 EGVRAAE
-175 ARGGLIATLSDDGE
+175 ARGGLIATVSDDGE
-189 SLEVI
+189 WLEVI
-194 ASRGYDLKWIEPFR
+194 ASRGYDMKYIEPFR
-208 QFPVHGDFP
+208 RFPVSGNYP

-224 GEGVFLRSEA
+224 GEGVFIGSEA

-240 PELVGRSQPGYG
+240 PELIGRSQPGHG

-265 GGLVFSFSTD
+265 GGLVFSFPTD
-275 QDFPPE
+275 QEFSPQ

-287 ALGRQAALALERA
+287 ALGRHAALALERA
-300 RFSAAERSLRERLSF
+300 RFSAAERTLRERLSF

-329 ERTLERLTELAVPL
+329 DRTLQRLTELAVPL
-343 RADWCAISM
+343 LADWCAISM

-368 DPERKR
+368 DPERRR
-374 WAESMRARSRTIRI
+374 WAEEMREHSRTIRI

-407 REVPQELLDEAARRD
+407 REVPQELLDEAVRRD
-422 PNAAEALEH
+422 PNAARALEE

-439 VPLVSG
+439 VPLLAG
-445 ARTFGA
+445 ERTFGA
-451 LTLVAESRELED
+451 LTLVAEERELQD
-463 SEFELA
+463 SDFELA

-478 AVDNAQLYREAERR
+478 AVENARLYREAERR

-507 LLDRDGR
+507 LLDQDGR

-524 ITGVP
+524 ITGIREV
-529 EADAVGRHPAEVVPA
+529 DAVGRHPAELVPK
-544 WEALIRLAELADA
+544 WEELTQLAELADA
-557 ATPERA
+557 AAPERA
-563 RPVTVPI
+563 RSVTVPI
-570 ETASGDRWV
+570 ETPSGDRWV

-595 DVTDEQA
+595 DVSDEQA

-633 RTDIEIPAEQ
+633 RTDIEIPGEQ
-643 HDRFLDII
+643 RDRFLEII

-672 DGRVDVTT
+672 EGRVDVTT
-680 TATDLRSLAESV
+680 AATDLAPLAESV
-692 LDSARLR
+692 LDSTRLR
-699 APERIGLR
+699 APEQIELR
-707 LEQDGGSS
+707 LEQNGDRA

-738 SPDGGDVAIELAAG
+738 SPDGGEVTVELNG
-752 QGRVRLTVR
+752 GHGRVRLAVR
-761 DRGLGIPVA
+761 DRGLGIPPG
-770 EQERIF
+770 EEERIF

-783 PNMTRGIGGT
+783 PALTRGVGGS
-793 GLGLYI
+793 GLGLFI
-799 CRELVRRLDG
+799 SRELVSRMG
-809 RIWVEPNGRKG
+809 G
-820 SMFIVEIPAVKQPA
+820 SLTVRSQPGEGAAFVVDLPAA
-834 QRRVKTAA
+834 